1 MMNDSFLTELH
12 RPSTPKSVL
21 NEASNVVL
29 AYSIAAVFLTKNQSV
44 EISIKHFLRLL
55 DYISRGKT
63 SVDFTNMETASDTFD
78 MISLRTPMSDA
89 TRRFILNNLSDPENE
104 SFVMVESVIQFLNRN
119 PDFNN
124 LVAQVTNN
132 GLLNRIVIDIEHISS
147 DEPSMTSIL
156 IDNEHVRLFS
166 NIMPIFDFRGG
177 VGGIGQKDLKKDYGF
192 DSHREFLNA
201 SLGVDIGPDSGVY
214 YQASHNNGTPTV
226 ESMEGATRQLY
237 EGLCRKINEGFNGAY
252 DSPLN
257 DFKHNII
264 TKMLGCCYGINTNQE
279 CTCVVMPNNKVQFQS
294 FNVQSLYEKLY
305 TMKLSA
311 KCPENVNP
319 SIRIIGENNKELFQV
334 RFKKERYGDNH
345 RYKMFFKPS
354 KLNEYFEDQ

>member
-1 MMNDSFLTELH
+1 MINDGFLTELYK
-12 RPSTPKSVL
+12 SSVPKSVL
-21 NEASNVVL
+21 DEAANVVL
-29 AYSIAAVFLTKNQSV
+29 AYGIAAVFLTRNQSV
-44 EISIKHFLRLL
+44 EINRKHFLRLL

-63 SVDFTNMETASDTFD
+63 NVDFTNLETASDTFD
-78 MISLRTPMSDA
+78 MISLRTPMSDV
-89 TRRFILNNLSDPENE
+89 TRNYILSNLSDPESE
-104 SFVMVESVIQFLNRN
+104 SFVMVESIIQFLNAN
-119 PDFNN
+119 PNFNT

-132 GLLNRIVIDIEHISS
+132 GLLNRIIIDVENISTN
-147 DEPSMTSIL
+147 EPNMISIL

-166 NIMPIFDFRGG
+166 NIMPIFDFKGG
-177 VGGIGQKDLKKDYGF
+177 VSGIGQKDLKKDYGF

-214 YQASHNNGTPTV
+214 YQTSHNNGTPTV
-226 ESMEGATRQLY
+226 KSVEGATRQLY
-237 EGLCRKINEGFNGAY
+237 EELCRKINEGFNGTY

-264 TKMLGCCYGINTNQE
+264 TKMLECCYGVNTSQE
-279 CTCVVMPNNKVQFQS
+279 CTCVVIPNNKVQFQS
-294 FNVQSLYEKLY
+294 FNVQNLYEKLY

-334 RFKKERYGDNH
+334 RFKKEKYRDNY